1 MLHEAETEAFGDGSG
16 VERQACLA
24 PRVEAARGARAVFA
38 AAGLTAARVKALR
51 KKDRARGEVVQ
62 IGSDVSRRARAPG
75 TLAREII
82 FFQTERATPGWAEAE
97 RARRGVRARATFAE
111 CSSRER
117 RARGRTRARRGEG
130 RARRPRSP
138 RRLAR
143 NLHRHPIDQEPLW
156 RRVFFRSGA
165 NAIGARAHLDT
176 VIEAAIASSE
186 LRVRVTSEPYGV
198 SSALLASRAIVD
210 GALTRTT
217 V

>member
-38 AAGLTAARVKALR
+38 AAGLAAARVKALR
-51 KKDRARGEVVQ
+51 RKDRARGEVGQ
-62 IGSDVSRRARAPG
+62 IGSDVSRQARAPG

-82 FFQTERATPGWAEAE
+82 FQTERATPGWAEAE

-117 RARGRTRARRGEG
+117 RARRRTRARRGEG

-143 NLHRHPIDQEPLW
+143 NLHRHPIDQEPRW

-210 GALTRTT
+210 GAPTRTT